1 VAAGALLLWGLLA
14 DVLQVLGRLEDAVR
28 GLLNSSVL
36 LREILC
42 PGESLARFASPAGYR
57 SLRSRRCSAV
67 QATSMG
73 RRDIV
78 G

>member
-1 VAAGALLLWGLLA
+1 
-14 DVLQVLGRLEDAVR
+14 
-28 GLLNSSVL
+28 LLNSDVL
-36 LREILC
+36 LGEMIR
-42 PGESLARFASPAGYR
+42 PDESLARFERPAGYR
-57 SLRSRRCSAV
+57 SLRSGRCSAV